1 MSIWALTIF
10 LAASPAEALQAN
22 EDYAQSLVRG
32 NAVVL
37 EIVHCLENQSNGQM
51 AAQGVD
57 ATPSSIVD
65 AAIRQCSN
73 LKMPYIET
81 MTSSAISHTTATRMA
96 DQFFS
101 RMRTLFVDRFD
112 KRLSEP
118 DIADARMEA
127 ALEAWSK
134 CVSDKA
140 VEQSALQDDVSTAAS
155 AAVTACASLRPTVE
169 ATLSYDLKSKSLPGS
184 GAEEAMKNFERAV
197 KDQAVKAVILERAK
211 NHPAGTG
218 A

>member
-1 MSIWALTIF
+1 
-10 LAASPAEALQAN
+10 
-22 EDYAQSLVRG
+22 
-32 NAVVL
+32 
-37 EIVHCLENQSNGQM
+37 
-51 AAQGVD
+51 
-57 ATPSSIVD
+57 
-65 AAIRQCSN
+65 
-73 LKMPYIET
+73 
-81 MTSSAISHTTATRMA
+81 
-96 DQFFS
+96 
-101 RMRTLFVDRFD
+101 
-112 KRLSEP
+112 
-118 DIADARMEA
+118 MEA